1 MQWFSPIFSVYSLKF
16 RVLFRGISY
25 FWPVNWS
32 ILFFA
37 LMMLLLLRILRLRI
51 RANSTRS
58 ESFKRLPPK
67 DQLAVLKECLL
78 NNPSE
83 ANLRNLA
90 EFAERTS
97 LKIDVESYRPFLK
110 SQLEIIKHKDAIAED
125 NELYTAET
133 EWMDKITPLEFEEA
147 ETFKRK
153 NETQKYIE
161 RSLEG
166 IARLYSDE
174 AILNALSGL
183 AQDYPHASELF
194 ESYKRLMQARDESTA
209 DDKALEKL
217 RKQKEAWEEDLL
229 NVRLVD
235 GRK

>member
-1 MQWFSPIFSVYSLKF
+1 
-16 RVLFRGISY
+16 
-25 FWPVNWS
+25 
-32 ILFFA
+32 
-37 LMMLLLLRILRLRI
+37 MMLLLLRILRLRI

-90 EFAERTS
+90 ELAERAS
-97 LKIDVESYRPFLK
+97 LKIDIESYRPFIK
-110 SQLEIIKHKDAIAED
+110 TQLEIIKHKDAIAKD
-125 NELYTAET
+125 NELYAAET
-133 EWMDKITPLEFEEA
+133 AWMDNISPLEFEEA
-147 ETFKRK
+147 EEFKRE
-153 NETQKYIE
+153 NEIPKYIE

-174 AILNALSGL
+174 AILDALAKLAPDYPYATEL
-183 AQDYPHASELF
+183 AQ
-194 ESYKRLMQARDESTA
+194 SYRKLMQTRDESTA

-217 RKQKEAWEEDLL
+217 RKQKEAWENDLL